1 MLKVT
6 KILFSLYYTEIY
18 TVKTVSYLCFFPSQI
33 LKSCPQSTNETRY
46 GILLKI
52 IANRMDLHNLA
63 IVFSPNIV
71 YAGARGARAEQ
82 VLLYM
87 EWNNLIVELLL
98 DNVDLIFEK

>member
-1 MLKVT
+1 
-6 KILFSLYYTEIY
+6 
-18 TVKTVSYLCFFPSQI
+18 
-33 LKSCPQSTNETRY
+33 
-46 GILLKI
+46 
-52 IANRMDLHNLA
+52 MDLHNLA